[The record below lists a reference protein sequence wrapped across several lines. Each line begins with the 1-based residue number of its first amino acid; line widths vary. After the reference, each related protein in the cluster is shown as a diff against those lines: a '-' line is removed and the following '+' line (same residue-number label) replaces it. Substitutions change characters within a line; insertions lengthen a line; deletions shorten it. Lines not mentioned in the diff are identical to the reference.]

1 VAVTPAGSELLA
13 SARRQQDAYL
23 AGRLEL
29 LDDDDR
35 RTLGRATEILERL
48 ISEECR

>member
-1 VAVTPAGSELLA
+1 MAVTQPGIELLV

-29 LDDDDR
+29 LDEDDR

-48 ISEECR
+48 VSEECR